1 MIYTL
6 YTYLYLK
13 GKEKKKKSLRYL
25 TIKYLRQQSGQVIKT
40 DNST

>member
-13 GKEKKKKSLRYL
+13 GKEKKKFTEIPDHQVFEA
-25 TIKYLRQQSGQVIKT
+25 TIRLSNQ
-40 DNST
+40 D